1 MNSNTLTTDKHLVVA
16 EVVEIVPKVNAAEV
30 VVVIVHKVRI
40 VKMAK
45 FNVEEEAAVNAEVA
59 LMARVVAAEVVADVP
74 KEPKVK
80 EADPKVNAAE
90 EVVAVE
96 ADLEQLLSTVRK
108 VPKSSV
114 LNVAV
119 KEVDTK
125 ANLARKTIHSIVKM
139 ALAVADAVIRK
150 VVTEKATGANQFQ
163 SPTKP

>member
-1 MNSNTLTTDKHLVVA
+1 VNSNTLTTDKHLVVA

-150 VVTEKATGANQFQ
+150 VVTEKATGANQFP

>member
-1 MNSNTLTTDKHLVVA
+1 MNLNTLTTDKHLVVA

-108 VPKSSV
+108 VPKSSL

-150 VVTEKATGANQFQ
+150 VVTEKATGAKQYP

>member
-1 MNSNTLTTDKHLVVA
+1 MNLNTLITDRHLVVE

-30 VVVIVHKVRI
+30 VVVIAHKVRI

-45 FNVEEEAAVNAEVA
+45 FNVEEEAAVNAEEA
-59 LMARVVAAEVVADVP
+59 MMARVVAAEVVADVP

-96 ADLEQLLSTVRK
+96 ADLEQLLLTVKK

-119 KEVDTK
+119 KEVDTRAK
-125 ANLARKTIHSIVKM
+125 LVRKTIHSIVKT

-150 VVTEKATGANQFQ
+150 VVTEKAIGVNRFP